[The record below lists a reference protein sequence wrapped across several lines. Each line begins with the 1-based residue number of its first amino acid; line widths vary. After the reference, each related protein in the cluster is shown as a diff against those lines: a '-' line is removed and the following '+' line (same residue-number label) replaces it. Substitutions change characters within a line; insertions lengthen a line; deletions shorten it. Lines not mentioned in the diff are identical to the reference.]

1 MQEMQEIAFFILMH
15 MEDHDDEVK
24 TRRASPYPFCILE
37 VINKFSDILM
47 DDLPTI
53 LPPNRYVDHRIEVH
67 PRFAPPIKAP
77 YRLNQKELEEFK
89 RQINDLMETSYIRPS
104 KSPYNDLML
113 FVGKKDG
120 KLKMCIEYQA
130 LNKTTIKNNY
140 PLLRIYNLFNMLN
153 EA

>member
-1 MQEMQEIAFFILMH
+1 
-15 MEDHDDEVK
+15 
-24 TRRASPYPFCILE
+24 
-37 VINKFSDILM
+37 M

-67 PRFAPPIKAP
+67 LRFTPPIKAP

-89 RQINDLMETSYIRPS
+89 RQINDLMETSCIRPS

-120 KLKMCIEYQA
+120 KLKMCIDYQA
-130 LNKTTIKNNY
+130 LNKTTIRNNY
-140 PLLRIYNLFNMLN
+140 PLFRIYDLFNMLN